1 MNYSLVSV
9 ITAGKMTKVI
19 KKTNAKAVKNCRAKK
34 KLFFIII
41 RKATSSE
48 RFSFGADG

>member
-1 MNYSLVSV
+1 MKN
-9 ITAGKMTKVI
+9 
-19 KKTNAKAVKNCRAKK
+19 TNAKAVKKCHAKK

-48 RFSFGADG
+48 CFSFGADREG